1 MEISVYTQIGVLFK
15 RVTGIKDV
23 SLWRKSMK
31 KRIGKLIYHKKYSA
45 KELVHLMQSMGM
57 KEGSVV
63 CIHSAMKEF
72 YNYCG
77 TAEELIKEIL
87 NVIGKEGT
95 LVMPAFAPFEIQGN
109 PDYVFDPEKDRTGAG
124 YLAEVFRKYP
134 GVKRS
139 LNVQL
144 SACAIGKY
152 ADWLIKGHEKCH
164 DAVDANSPWYRLCE
178 LNALVFNLGMPRS
191 YMGTFHHCVE
201 SLLQYDYPYFAQ
213 FFPKTQCFRY
223 RLGSEIKEYEAWV
236 SSGDRR
242 MKESNVTKFF
252 TDDDWK
258 IKRIS
263 NLDVRVFYSR
273 HCLEKMLDL
282 ARKGIT
288 IYYVPSPKNFKFD
301 V

>member
-1 MEISVYTQIGVLFK
+1 M
-15 RVTGIKDV
+15 TGIKDV
-23 SLWRKSMK
+23 SLWRKNLK
-31 KRIGKLIYHKKYSA
+31 KKIGKLIYHKKFSA
-45 KELVHLMQSMGM
+45 KDLVQLMQSMGM

-72 YNYCG
+72 YNYRG
-77 TAEELIKEIL
+77 TAEDLIKEIL
-87 NVIGKEGT
+87 AVIGKDGT
-95 LVMPAFAPFEIQGN
+95 LLMPAFAPYEIQDKS
-109 PDYVFDPEKDRTGAG
+109 DYIFDPNKDRTGAG
-124 YLAEVFRKYP
+124 YLAEAFRKYP

-152 ADWLIKGHEKCH
+152 ADWLIKDHAKCH
-164 DAVDANSPWYRLCE
+164 DAVDVNSPWHRLCE

-191 YMGTFHHCVE
+191 YMGTFTHCVE
-201 SLLQYDYPYFAQ
+201 SLLQYDYPYFKQ
-213 FFPKTQCFRY
+213 FYPTTRRFRY
-223 RLGSEIKEYEAWV
+223 KLADEIKEYEAWV

-242 MKESNVTKFF
+242 MREKNVTKYF
-252 TDDDWK
+252 TDEDWK
-258 IKRIS
+258 IKKIS
-263 NLDVRVFYSR
+263 NLEVKVFYSQ